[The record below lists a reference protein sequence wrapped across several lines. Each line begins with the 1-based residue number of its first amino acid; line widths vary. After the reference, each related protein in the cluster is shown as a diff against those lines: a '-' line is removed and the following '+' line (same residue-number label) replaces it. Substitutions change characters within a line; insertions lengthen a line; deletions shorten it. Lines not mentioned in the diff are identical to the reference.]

1 MQVILLV
8 KNKRVRMA
16 ARFVRLWLVLLHFQ
30 TISCVAFIIGGHAI
44 SPNHMMILS
53 PLQYKFDKILDVNDM
68 SQLPSPLLEMTAQDA
83 VTTCLDALLHNDNPR
98 INIGLEVCFEFSS
111 DRCRASLGGS
121 LEEFI
126 SYASNP
132 TFSSMTNAKDYT
144 IVNVGPIIA
153 GTNTRGAMQT
163 VLIQVTP
170 AKGKDR
176 HFLW

>member
-1 MQVILLV
+1 M

-16 ARFVRLWLVLLHFQ
+16 ARFVLLRHVLWLVLLHFQ
-30 TISCVAFIIGGHAI
+30 TLSCVAFIIGGHAI
-44 SPNHMMILS
+44 SPKHMIPT
-53 PLQYKFDKILDVNDM
+53 PLQYKFDKILADVNDM

-132 TFSSMTNAKDYT
+132 TFSSM
-144 IVNVGPIIA
+144 VGPIIA